1 MAEYIADLQ
10 IHSPYSRATSKNIS
24 IESLAKCGKLKGL
37 NLIGTGDFA
46 HPFWYSHIK
55 QKLKPIDDTGIF
67 QFENMNFMLT
77 NEVSTIY
84 TEENKT
90 RKIHHLIFVPNFEIV
105 DQIIEQL
112 SKKAN
117 LQSDGRPILS
127 GVSSPELVDMIIGIS
142 KDILIIPAHVWTS
155 WFGALGEFSGF
166 NSLEECYKDRIKY
179 IYAFET
185 GLSSSPP
192 MNWAISKLDKFTIVS
207 FSDAHSANPWR
218 LGREFT
224 VFDLKKLSYAEIF
237 NAIKNKDKEKIAFT
251 GEVPP
256 DYGKYHF
263 DGHRNCKVSLSPEEA
278 KKFNSFCPVC
288 KKKLTIGVLHRT
300 KLLADR
306 EEGFV
311 PKDAIPFKTLLP
323 LYEIIS
329 YVLGVNALYSKKVL
343 EIHDRLIDR
352 FSSELNVIMNV
363 SQEELTKVCE
373 PKVAEAIIKVREGKI
388 KYEAGYD
395 GVYGKPIFEGEIAK
409 RFVEQKSLGDF
420 KK

>member
-1 MAEYIADLQ
+1 MIIFSDLQ
-10 IHSPYSRATSKNIS
+10 IHSKYSRATSKYIS
-24 IESLAKCGKLKGL
+24 IETIAKGGKLKGL

-46 HPFWYSHIK
+46 HPFWYAQIK
-55 QKLKPIDDTGIF
+55 KKLEQIDDTGIF
-67 QFENMNFMLT
+67 KFDDMNFMLT

-90 RKIHHLIFVPNFEIV
+90 RKVHHLIFAPNFEIV

-112 SKKAN
+112 KKKTN

-185 GLSSSPP
+185 GLSSSPS
-192 MNWAISKLDKFTIVS
+192 MNWQISALDKFTILS
-207 FSDAHSANPWR
+207 FSDAHSTNPWR

-224 VFDLKKLSYAEIF
+224 AFNLEKLTYKEIF
-237 NAIKNKDKEKIAFT
+237 DAIKNKDNEKISFT

-263 DGHRNCKVSLSPEEA
+263 DGHRNCKISLSPEEA
-278 KKFNSFCPVC
+278 KKFNNFCPVC
-288 KKKLTIGVLHRT
+288 KKKLTIGVLHRVT
-300 KLLADR
+300 QLADR
-306 EEGFV
+306 NDFV

-323 LYEIIS
+323 LYETIS

-352 FSSELNVIMNV
+352 FGSELNVTMNIP
-363 SQEELTKVCE
+363 QEELAKVCE
-373 PKVAEAIIKVREGKI
+373 PKIAEAIIKVREGKI

-395 GVYGKPIFEGEIAK
+395 GVYGKPIFDGDSK
-409 RFVEQKSLGDF
+409 RFIEQKSIGDF
-420 KK
+420 K

>member
-1 MAEYIADLQ
+1 MTEFIADLQ
-10 IHSPYSRATSKNIS
+10 IHSPYSRATSKNIT
-24 IESLAKCGKLKGL
+24 IESLAKGGKLKGL

-46 HPFWYSHIK
+46 HPLWYSHIK
-55 QKLKPIDDTGIF
+55 QKLEPIEDSGIF
-67 QFENMNFMLT
+67 QFDKMNFMLT

-90 RKIHHLIFVPNFEIV
+90 RKIHHLIFAPNFEIV

-112 SKKAN
+112 TKKAN
-117 LQSDGRPILS
+117 LKSDGRPILS
-127 GVSSPELVDMIIGIS
+127 GVSSPELVDMLIGVS

-166 NSLEECYKDRIKY
+166 NSLEECYKDRVKY

-185 GLSSSPP
+185 GLSSDPP
-192 MNWAISKLDKFTIVS
+192 MNWAISKLDRFTIVS
-207 FSDAHSANPWR
+207 FSDAHSSNPWR

-224 VFDLKKLSYAEIF
+224 AFDLKKLSYSEIF
-237 NAIKNKDKEKIAFT
+237 DAIKNKDRKKISFT

-306 EEGFV
+306 EDGFV

-323 LYEIIS
+323 LYEVIS
-329 YVLGVNALYSKKVL
+329 YALGVNALYSKKVL
-343 EIHDRLIDR
+343 DIHDRLIDR
-352 FSSELNVIMNV
+352 FGSELNVTMTI
-363 SQEELTKVCE
+363 SQDELAKVCE
-373 PKVAEAIIKVREGKI
+373 PRIAEAIIKVREGKV

-395 GVYGKPIFEGEIAK
+395 GVYGKPLFGGIAEK
-409 RFVEQKSLGDF
+409 NIIEQKSLKEF
-420 KK
+420 

>member
-1 MAEYIADLQ
+1 LE
-10 IHSPYSRATSKNIS
+10 P
-24 IESLAKCGKLKGL
+24 
-37 NLIGTGDFA
+37 IG
-46 HPFWYSHIK
+46 
-55 QKLKPIDDTGIF
+55 DTGIF
-67 QFENMNFMLT
+67 KFDKMNFMLT

-90 RKIHHLIFVPNFEIV
+90 RKVHHLIFAPNFEIV

-112 SKKAN
+112 KKKTN

-127 GVSSPELVDMIIGIS
+127 GLSSPELVDMMMGIS

-185 GLSSSPP
+185 GLSSSPL
-192 MNWAISKLDKFTIVS
+192 MNWQISALDKFTILS
-207 FSDAHSANPWR
+207 FSDAHSTNPWR

-224 VFDLKKLSYAEIF
+224 AFELKKLTYKGIF
-237 NAIKNKDKEKIAFT
+237 DAIKNKDREKISYT

-263 DGHRNCKVSLSPEEA
+263 DGHKNCKIKMSPAEA
-278 KKFNSFCPVC
+278 KKFNNICPVC
-288 KKKLTIGVLHRT
+288 KKKLTIGVLHRVQQ
-300 KLLADR
+300 LSDR
-306 EEGFV
+306 DENFV
-311 PKDAIPFKTLLP
+311 PKDVVPFKTLLP

-329 YVLGVNALYSKKVL
+329 YDLNVNALYSKKVL

-352 FSSELNVIMNV
+352 FGSELNVTTNAP
-363 SQEELTKVCE
+363 QEELAKICD

-388 KYEAGYD
+388 KYDAGYD
-395 GVYGKPIFEGEIAK
+395 GVYGKPIFNGSPAEKSII
-409 RFVEQKSLGDF
+409 EQKSLKEF
-420 KK
+420 